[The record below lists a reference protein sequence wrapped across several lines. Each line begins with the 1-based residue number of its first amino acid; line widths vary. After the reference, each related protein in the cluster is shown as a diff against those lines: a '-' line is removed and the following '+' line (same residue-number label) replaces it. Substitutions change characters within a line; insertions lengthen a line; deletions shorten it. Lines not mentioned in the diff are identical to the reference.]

1 MSPLEIV
8 YEGQLASLD
17 TRLLTSAALAGL
29 LRGHVDGP
37 VNLVNSG
44 SLAAERGI
52 EWTET
57 TTPKARE
64 YTNRL
69 TLRAGA
75 VSVSGTTIG
84 LTAKPRLVSVF
95 DQDVEIELA
104 PHIGIF
110 RYRDVPGQVGRI
122 GTILGRAQV
131 NIASMAV
138 SRSADDGGAVM
149 AMTVD
154 SPVPREAVEEIR
166 ALEGFDAAWFVSLT
180 AP

>member
-1 MSPLEIV
+1 
-8 YEGQLASLD
+8 
-17 TRLLTSAALAGL
+17 
-29 LRGHVDGP
+29 
-37 VNLVNSG
+37 
-44 SLAAERGI
+44 
-52 EWTET
+52 
-57 TTPKARE
+57 
-64 YTNRL
+64 
-69 TLRAGA
+69 
-75 VSVSGTTIG
+75 
-84 LTAKPRLVSVF
+84 
-95 DQDVEIELA
+95 
-104 PHIGIF
+104 
-110 RYRDVPGQVGRI
+110 VGRI